1 MKQAAPTTDPLF
13 YCGKEHPLK
22 VQTKA
27 DLALILITMFWGASC
42 LLTKIGLSGLEP
54 LTLMALRF
62 LFAFALSAAVFWKRI
77 AASNRTTVKYAA
89 ILAGILF
96 TVFAFMTYGVKYTT
110 VSNAG
115 FLTCLASVFIPI
127 FAYLFL
133 KQKQEKKVLFSIG
146 LAFVGVALLTLDKA
160 LTFNLGDFL
169 CIMCSVMFAVHIL
182 VMGSYTRKVDSIA
195 LGVLQLGFAGIYSFF
210 AASLFETPGLPQSNQ
225 SWIIVLSLSIFCT
238 AAAFIVQSV
247 AQKYTTPSHTG
258 LIFTMEPAFAAFFAF
273 AFLGEILAFRGYIG
287 GLMMIA
293 SILIV
298 EVDIRIPSKRKQII
312 ETTKPTK

>member
-1 MKQAAPTTDPLF
+1 
-13 YCGKEHPLK
+13 LK

-62 LFAFALSAAVFWKRI
+62 IFAFALSAAVFGRRI
-77 AASNRTTVKYAA
+77 ASSGLITVKYAA

-96 TVFAFMTYGVKYTT
+96 VVFAFMTYGVKYTT
-110 VSNAG
+110 ASNAG

-127 FAYLFL
+127 FAFVFL

-146 LAFVGVALLTLDKA
+146 LAFVGVALLTLDAA
-160 LTFNLGDFL
+160 LQFNIGDML
-169 CIMCSVMFAVHIL
+169 CILCSVAFAVHIL
-182 VMGSYTRKVDSIA
+182 VMGAYTKRVDSVA
-195 LGVLQLGFAGIYSFF
+195 LGVLQLGFAGIYSLV
-210 AASLFETPGLPQSNQ
+210 AAFLFETPGLPQTTQ
-225 SWIIVLSLSIFCT
+225 SWIVVMILSVFCT
-238 AAAFIVQSV
+238 AVAFIVQSV

-273 AFLGEILAFRGYIG
+273 AFLGEVLAVRGYIG
-287 GLMMIA
+287 GFLMIM

-298 EVDIRIPSKRKQII
+298 EVELPRHKKIQPGNEQMKGNDLL
-312 ETTKPTK
+312 

>member
-1 MKQAAPTTDPLF
+1 M
-13 YCGKEHPLK
+13 K

-27 DLALILITMFWGASC
+27 DLALISITMFWGASC
-42 LLTKIGLSGLEP
+42 LLTKIGLGGLEP

-77 AASNRTTVKYAA
+77 AASDMTTVRYAA
-89 ILAGILF
+89 TLAGILF
-96 TVFAFMTYGVKYTT
+96 TVFAFMTYGVKYTS

-127 FAYLFL
+127 FAFIFL
-133 KQKQEKKVLFSIG
+133 KQKQEKKVLFGIG
-146 LAFVGVALLTLDKA
+146 LAFVGVALLTLDNA
-160 LTFNLGDFL
+160 LSFNLGDFL

-182 VMGSYTRKVDSIA
+182 VTGTYTRRVDSIA
-195 LGVLQLGFAGIYSFF
+195 LGVLQLGFAGVYSLI
-210 AASLFETPGLPQSNQ
+210 AAFLFESPGLPQTAQ
-225 SWIIVLSLSIFCT
+225 SWMIVLALSVFCT
-238 AAAFIVQSV
+238 AFAFIVQSL

-273 AFLGEILAFRGYIG
+273 VFLGEILAFRGYVG

-293 SILIV
+293 SLLIV
-298 EVDIRIPSKRKQII
+298 ELDIRIPNRIKQHLEQAKRNASD
-312 ETTKPTK
+312 E

>member
-1 MKQAAPTTDPLF
+1 M
-13 YCGKEHPLK
+13 K

-27 DLALILITMFWGASC
+27 DLALISITMFWGASC

-62 LFAFALSAAVFWKRI
+62 LFAFILSAAVFWKRI
-77 AASNRTTVKYAA
+77 ATSDLATVKYAA

-96 TVFAFMTYGVKYTT
+96 TVFAFMTFGVKYTS

-127 FAYLFL
+127 FAYVFL

-146 LAFVGVALLTLDKA
+146 LAFVGVALLTLDAA
-160 LTFNLGDFL
+160 LSFNLGDFL

-182 VMGSYTRKVDSIA
+182 VMGSYTRKVDSIT
-195 LGVLQLGFAGIYSFF
+195 LGVLQLGFAGIYSLL
-210 AASLFETPGLPQSNQ
+210 AAFLFESPRLPQTSQ
-225 SWIIVLSLSIFCT
+225 SWIIVLALSVFCT
-238 AAAFIVQSV
+238 AFAFIVQSL

-273 AFLGEILAFRGYIG
+273 AFLGEILAYRGYIG
-287 GLMMIA
+287 GALMIA

-298 EVDIRIPSKRKQII
+298 EVDFRQPKKLSP
-312 ETTKPTK
+312 ENEFTKENDIAERV

>member
-1 MKQAAPTTDPLF
+1 M
-13 YCGKEHPLK
+13 K

-62 LFAFALSAAVFWKRI
+62 IFAFALSAAVFGRRI
-77 AASNRTTVKYAA
+77 ASSGLITVKYAA

-96 TVFAFMTYGVKYTT
+96 VVFAFMTYGVKYTT
-110 VSNAG
+110 ASNAG

-127 FAYLFL
+127 FAFVFL

-146 LAFVGVALLTLDKA
+146 LAFVGVALLTLDAA
-160 LTFNLGDFL
+160 LQFNIGDML
-169 CIMCSVMFAVHIL
+169 CILCSVAFAVHIL
-182 VMGSYTRKVDSIA
+182 VMGAYTKRVDSVA
-195 LGVLQLGFAGIYSFF
+195 LGVLQLGFAGIYSLV
-210 AASLFETPGLPQSNQ
+210 AAFLFETPGLPQTTQ
-225 SWIIVLSLSIFCT
+225 SWIVVMILSVFCT
-238 AAAFIVQSV
+238 AVAFIVQSV

-273 AFLGEILAFRGYIG
+273 AFLGEVLAVRGYIG
-287 GLMMIA
+287 GFLMIM

-298 EVDIRIPSKRKQII
+298 EVELPRHKKIQPGNEQMKGNDLL
-312 ETTKPTK
+312 

>member
-1 MKQAAPTTDPLF
+1 M
-13 YCGKEHPLK
+13 K

-27 DLALILITMFWGASC
+27 DLALISITMFWGASC
-42 LLTKIGLSGLEP
+42 LLTKIGLGGLEP

-77 AASNRTTVKYAA
+77 AASDMTTVRYAA
-89 ILAGILF
+89 TLAGILF

-127 FAYLFL
+127 FAFIFL
-133 KQKQEKKVLFSIG
+133 KQKQEKKVLFGIG
-146 LAFVGVALLTLDKA
+146 LAFVGVALLTLDNA
-160 LTFNLGDFL
+160 LSFNLGDFL

-182 VMGSYTRKVDSIA
+182 VTGTYTRRVDSIA
-195 LGVLQLGFAGIYSFF
+195 LGVLQLGFAGVYSLI
-210 AASLFETPGLPQSNQ
+210 AAFLFESPGLPQTAQ
-225 SWIIVLSLSIFCT
+225 SWMIVLALSVFCT
-238 AAAFIVQSV
+238 AFAFIVQSL

-273 AFLGEILAFRGYIG
+273 VFLGEILAFRGYVG

-293 SILIV
+293 SLLIV
-298 EVDIRIPSKRKQII
+298 ELDIRIPNRIKQHLEQAKRNASD
-312 ETTKPTK
+312 E